1 MRLIKICFNFE
12 YMVNIRIFLLHTF
25 FFLFVAE
32 ADGQLFRVE
41 LKNRTDLYFID
52 AKKNSL
58 LIFDDST
65 HYTQIDLT
73 TGATKV
79 LPYYRDADD
88 IFSEFVKGYKIVTDE
103 QHQVYFV
110 DRGCG
115 IVYKW
120 QHDSIIRIDRSFHH
134 KNQFQGDV
142 FMHNGSPYIFGGYG
156 YFSFKNIMTS
166 FDFANKEW
174 YKVTTIGGPIPSG
187 DLNRYATKLKDK
199 IYFIV
204 FKPNYTGDSTQVFSF
219 DLNKLKWGKVGALHL
234 NIRFSDFF
242 EKFAPS
248 PFLVMNRFFYYLD
261 YENNK
266 VSKYLLPQN
275 SQIKII
281 LETTNKIIAFS
292 TSPNSSGNQ
301 VLVYNKSDFFKN
313 KVATWPLLKP
323 AVAAFNYSRLIFI
336 GMGFL
341 VLILSYLILRRRKKS
356 SAKPKELKVYEF
368 KIVEI
373 ELLNFWLTKPDL
385 KIEMNEINDFV
396 AQDNPSID
404 TLKKRRE
411 TLLKGLKQALDFY
424 FKNELV
430 EAKAISEGHHPN
442 DSRMKILMLHE
453 KVALALKHN
462 KIGERS

>member
-1 MRLIKICFNFE
+1 MQNKRF
-12 YMVNIRIFLLHTF
+12 FLLVS
-25 FFLFVAE
+25 FLFLIIAG
-32 ADGQLFRVE
+32 ADAQLFRVE
-41 LKNRTDLYFID
+41 LKNRTDLYLID
-52 AKKNSL
+52 AQKNSL

-73 TGATKV
+73 TGVTKV
-79 LPYYRDADD
+79 LPYYRDPYD
-88 IFSEFVKGYKIVTDE
+88 IFSEFLKGYKIITDE
-103 QHQVYFV
+103 YNHVYFV

-166 FDFANKEW
+166 FDFSTKEW
-174 YKVTTIGGPIPSG
+174 HKVTTIGGPIPSG

-199 IYFIV
+199 LNFIV

-219 DLNKLKWGKVGALHL
+219 DLNKLKWSAIGTLNLKV
-234 NIRFSDFF
+234 RFSDFF
-242 EKFAPS
+242 DKTEPS
-248 PFLVMNRFFYYLD
+248 PFLVINRFFYYLD

-266 VSKYLLPQN
+266 ITKYLLPKN
-275 SQIKII
+275 LQIRTIK
-281 LETTNKIIAFS
+281 EYRNKIIAFS
-292 TSPNSSGNQ
+292 YSPNSSGYK
-301 VLVYNKSDFFKN
+301 VLVYNKPDFFKN
-313 KVATWPLLKP
+313 KVESRPLLVP
-323 AVAAFNYSRLIFI
+323 FVANFNYSRLTSII
-336 GMGFL
+336 IGFL
-341 VLILSYLILRRRKKS
+341 VLLLSYLIIWKRKKRT
-356 SAKPKELKVYEF
+356 AKPKALILYEF
-368 KIVEI
+368 KKVEV
-373 ELLNFWLTKPDL
+373 ELLNFWLSKPDL

-396 AQDNPSID
+396 AHDKPSID

-424 FKNELV
+424 LKNELG
-430 EAKAISEGHHPN
+430 EEKAISEYLHPQ

-453 KVALALKHN
+453 KVALALKYN
-462 KIGERS
+462 KIGERV

>member
-1 MRLIKICFNFE
+1 MQNNRF
-12 YMVNIRIFLLHTF
+12 FLLVS
-25 FFLFVAE
+25 FLFLIVAG
-32 ADGQLFRVE
+32 ATAQLFRVE

-52 AKKNSL
+52 VQKNSL
-58 LIFDDST
+58 LIFDDSI

-79 LPYYRDADD
+79 LPYYRDTYD
-88 IFSEFVKGYKIVTDE
+88 IFSEFVKGYKIITDE
-103 QHQVYFV
+103 QSHVYFV

-120 QHDSIIRIDRSFHH
+120 QHDSIIRIDHSFHH
-134 KNQFQGDV
+134 KNQFYGDV

-166 FDFANKEW
+166 FDFSTKEW
-174 YKVTTIGGPIPSG
+174 YKVTTIGNQIPSG

-199 IYFIV
+199 LNFIV

-219 DLNKLKWGKVGALHL
+219 DLNKLKWSAIGTLNLKV
-234 NIRFSDFF
+234 RFSDFF
-242 EKFAPS
+242 DKTELS

-266 VSKYLLPQN
+266 ITKYLLPKN
-275 SQIKII
+275 LQIRII
-281 LETTNKIIAFS
+281 KEYRNKIIAFS
-292 TSPNSSGNQ
+292 YSPNSSGYK

-313 KVATWPLLKP
+313 KVESRPLSVP
-323 AVAAFNYSRLIFI
+323 VVAPFNYYRLTSII
-336 GMGFL
+336 IGFL
-341 VLILSYLILRRRKKS
+341 VLLLSYLIIWKRKKRT
-356 SAKPKELKVYEF
+356 AKPKALILYEF
-368 KIVEI
+368 KKVEV
-373 ELLNFWLTKPDL
+373 ELLNFWLIKPDL

-396 AQDNPSID
+396 AHDNPSID

-424 FKNELV
+424 LKNELG
-430 EAKAISEGHHPN
+430 EEKAISEYLHPQ

-453 KVALALKHN
+453 KVALALKYN
-462 KIGERS
+462 KIGERA

>member
-1 MRLIKICFNFE
+1 MHNNR
-12 YMVNIRIFLLHTF
+12 FLLLIS
-25 FFLFVAE
+25 FLFLLVAG
-32 ADGQLFRVE
+32 ATAQLFRVE

-79 LPYYRDADD
+79 LPYYRDTYDV
-88 IFSEFVKGYKIVTDE
+88 FSEFVKGYKIVTDE
-103 QHQVYFV
+103 QHQVYFI

-156 YFSFKNIMTS
+156 YFSFKNIMTT
-166 FDFANKEW
+166 FDFSTKEW
-174 YKVTTIGGPIPSG
+174 HKVTTTGGPIPSG
-187 DLNRYATKLKDK
+187 DLNRFATKLKDK

-204 FKPNYTGDSTQVFSF
+204 FKPNYTGDSTQVYSF
-219 DLNKLKWGKVGALHL
+219 DLNKLKWSALGILNLKV
-234 NIRFSDFF
+234 RFSDFF
-242 EKFAPS
+242 DKTGTS

-266 VSKYLLPQN
+266 VTKYLLPKN
-275 SQIKII
+275 SQILTV
-281 LETTNKIIAFS
+281 LEVRNKIIAFS
-292 TSPNSSGNQ
+292 CSPNSSGYE
-301 VLVYNKSDFFKN
+301 VLVYNKPDFFKN
-313 KVATWPLLKP
+313 KVATWPLLVP
-323 AVAAFNYSRLIFI
+323 IVATFNYSRLTSII
-336 GMGFL
+336 IGFL
-341 VLILSYLILRRRKKS
+341 VLFLSYLIIRRRKKS

-411 TLLKGLKQALDFY
+411 TLLKGLKQALDLY

-430 EAKAISEGHHPN
+430 EEKAISEYQHPH

-453 KVALALKHN
+453 KVAIALIHN
-462 KIGERS
+462 KIGERA